1 MSDRITYPATPAIQA
16 VAREALGFD
25 PWGGVLANQG
35 ESWWNGLERVLP
47 IHLSVGRHVA
57 LCELAASLGH
67 TDSGPFWLA
76 PNGKDGWTLM
86 GAMGGDAEVLVW
98 FDADDSVV
106 CEQCDETLMYRVP
119 ALAGVTAPAAALVAI
134 AHQRASEAAD
144 APET

>member
-67 TDSGPFWLA
+67 TSAQAYWLA
-76 PNGKDGWTLM
+76 FDGDCWELK
-86 GAMGGDAEVLVW
+86 GAVGDW
-98 FDADDSVV
+98 FTTVGMWDLDESITDDPV
-106 CEQCDETLMYRVP
+106 
-119 ALAGVTAPAAALVAI
+119 AALIAI
-134 AHQRASEAAD
+134 AKQRASEAGEANR
-144 APET
+144 